1 MPPPTIKVL
10 LASTMGFS
18 RCAAFG
24 GRGPRYFGA
33 LIVFQL
39 AGCDN
44 PSPWNQIDEF
54 SVRMDAPGDMRAF
67 VRVVER
73 QGFAAAATS
82 LGLTPSAVSRLVSK
96 LENRLG
102 LRLLHRTTRR
112 LTLTS
117 EGEVYFARARSI
129 LADIDEI
136 ETEVRKLRGA
146 PRGRLRI
153 NTSNAFGIRQLV
165 PALPDFLQRYPE
177 IEVELAFADRAAD
190 LTTEHAD
197 VAIRAGLVNELSLR
211 AQKFAEFERII
222 CAAPSYLERHGVPHK
237 PEDLAKHVCIV
248 AVPLSPWPFHTRKG
262 TEFLKILPRVTSDNG
277 EAAVQLAL
285 DGVGIVRLADVIV
298 GEEIRRGRLVRLL
311 TDVHMREPV
320 PLSAVYA
327 PGRDRLPKVSV
338 FLDFLVERFGSA
350 PWQQ

>member
-54 SVRMDAPGDMRAF
+54 SVRMEAPGDMRAF

-73 QGFAAAATS
+73 QGFAAAAAS

-117 EGEVYFARARSI
+117 EGEVYFPRA
-129 LADIDEI
+129 ID
-136 ETEVRKLRGA
+136 
-146 PRGRLRI
+146 PR
-153 NTSNAFGIRQLV
+153 
-165 PALPDFLQRYPE
+165 RY
-177 IEVELAFADRAAD
+177 R
-190 LTTEHAD
+190 
-197 VAIRAGLVNELSLR
+197 
-211 AQKFAEFERII
+211 
-222 CAAPSYLERHGVPHK
+222 
-237 PEDLAKHVCIV
+237 
-248 AVPLSPWPFHTRKG
+248 
-262 TEFLKILPRVTSDNG
+262 
-277 EAAVQLAL
+277 
-285 DGVGIVRLADVIV
+285 
-298 GEEIRRGRLVRLL
+298 
-311 TDVHMREPV
+311 
-320 PLSAVYA
+320 
-327 PGRDRLPKVSV
+327 
-338 FLDFLVERFGSA
+338 
-350 PWQQ
+350 